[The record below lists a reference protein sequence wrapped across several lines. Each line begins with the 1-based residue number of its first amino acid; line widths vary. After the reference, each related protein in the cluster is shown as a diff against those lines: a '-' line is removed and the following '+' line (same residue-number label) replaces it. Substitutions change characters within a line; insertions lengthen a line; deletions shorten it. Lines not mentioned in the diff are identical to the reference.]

1 MGKRPS
7 WLFCWVEFNMEKVK
21 TVIKKYWN
29 WRSKSFLT
37 DRSLSIAKQW
47 ESILK
52 ELVSGAPGRLAMDIG
67 TGRGHFAVY
76 LARLGFSVTGID
88 LSENMISYARQNA
101 AWHTLDIDFQTG
113 DAEKLE
119 FEDNTFDVVVS
130 RNLLWTLPSPDK
142 ALKEWRRV
150 LKPGGTL
157 VVSDGFWMNYTWKS
171 IHHLAFSLLKNRFG
185 NGSMLSVR
193 FYWCYAALQKL
204 LPFYEGICFE
214 EASMLLQMA
223 RFKDI
228 RSYDISCFGMNP
240 YGRKKRTKKR
250 EPSFFIAHAKV

>member
-1 MGKRPS
+1 
-7 WLFCWVEFNMEKVK
+7 MEKIK
-21 TVIKKYWN
+21 TGIKKYWN

-37 DRSLSIAKQW
+37 DRSVAIAKQW

-52 ELVSGAPGRLAMDIG
+52 ELVSGAPGRLALDIG

-76 LARLGFSVTGID
+76 LARLGFFVTGID

-101 AWHTLDIDFQTG
+101 AWHKLDIDFQIG

-119 FEDNTFDVVVS
+119 FDDNTFDVVVS

-157 VVSDGFWMNYTWKS
+157 VVSDGFWMNYTWKG
-171 IHHLAFSLLKNRFG
+171 IHHLAFSLLKGKFR
-185 NGSMLSVR
+185 NGSMLSIR
-193 FYWCYAALQKL
+193 FFWSYAALQKS

-214 EASMLLQMA
+214 KASMLLKEA
-223 RFKDI
+223 RFEDI
-228 RSYDISCFGMNP
+228 ISHDISCFDTNP
-240 YGRKKRTKKR
+240 YGLKKRTKNA

>member
-1 MGKRPS
+1 
-7 WLFCWVEFNMEKVK
+7 MEKIK
-21 TVIKKYWN
+21 TAIQKYWN
-29 WRSKSFLT
+29 WRSKRFLT
-37 DRSLSIAKQW
+37 DRSVTIEKKW

-52 ELVSGAPGRLAMDIG
+52 ELVSGSPGRLALDIG

-76 LARLGFSVTGID
+76 LARSGFSVTGID
-88 LSENMISYARQNA
+88 LSENMIYYAGQNA
-101 AWHTLDIDFQTG
+101 AWHNLDIDFQTG

-119 FEDNTFDVVVS
+119 FDDNAFDVVVS

-171 IHHLAFSLLKNRFG
+171 IHHLAFSLLKNKFR
-185 NGSMLSVR
+185 NGSMLSFR
-193 FYWCYAALQKL
+193 FYCCYAALQKS

-214 EASMLLQMA
+214 KASKLLQMA
-223 RFKDI
+223 RFREI

-240 YGRKKRTKKR
+240 YKRKKRTKQT
-250 EPSFFIAHAKV
+250 EPSFFIAYAKV

>member
-1 MGKRPS
+1 
-7 WLFCWVEFNMEKVK
+7 MEKIK
-21 TVIKKYWN
+21 TAIKKYWN
-29 WRSKSFLT
+29 WRSESFLT
-37 DRSLSIAKQW
+37 DRAVTISKQW
-47 ESILK
+47 EIILK
-52 ELVSGAPGRLAMDIG
+52 ELVSGSPGRLALDIG

-76 LARLGFSVTGID
+76 LARLGFFVTGID

-101 AWHTLDIDFQTG
+101 ACHNLDIDFQTG
-113 DAEKLE
+113 DAEELE
-119 FEDNTFDVVVS
+119 FKDNTFDVVVS

-171 IHHLAFSLLKNRFG
+171 LHHLAFSLLKNKFG

-193 FYWCYAALQKL
+193 FYCCYAFLQKS

-214 EASMLLQMA
+214 KASMLLQTA

-228 RSYDISCFGMNP
+228 KSYDISCFGINP
-240 YGRKKRTKKR
+240 YGLKKRTKKR
-250 EPSFFIAHAKV
+250 EPSFFIVHAKV

>member
-1 MGKRPS
+1 
-7 WLFCWVEFNMEKVK
+7 MEKIKK
-21 TVIKKYWN
+21 TIKKYWN
-29 WRSKSFLT
+29 WRSESFLT
-37 DRSLSIAKQW
+37 DRTVTISKQW
-47 ESILK
+47 EIILK
-52 ELVSGAPGRLAMDIG
+52 ELVSGSPGRLALDIG

-76 LARLGFSVTGID
+76 LARLGFFVTGID

-101 AWHTLDIDFQTG
+101 ACHNLGIDFQTG
-113 DAEKLE
+113 DAEELE

-157 VVSDGFWMNYTWKS
+157 VMSDGFWMNYTWKS
-171 IHHLAFSLLKNRFG
+171 LHHLAFSLLKNKFG

-193 FYWCYAALQKL
+193 FYCCYAFLQKS

-214 EASMLLQMA
+214 KASMLLQTA

-228 RSYDISCFGMNP
+228 KSYDISCFGINP
-240 YGRKKRTKKR
+240 YGLKKRTKKR
-250 EPSFFIAHAKV
+250 EPSFFIVHAKV

>member
-1 MGKRPS
+1 LLRRWGKN
-7 WLFCWVEFNMEKVK
+7 LLGFFCLREFNMEKIK
-21 TVIKKYWN
+21 TTIKKYWN

-37 DRSLSIAKQW
+37 DRSVTIAKQW

-52 ELVSGAPGRLAMDIG
+52 ELVSGAPGRLAIDIG

-101 AWHTLDIDFQTG
+101 ALHNLDIDFKTG
-113 DAEKLE
+113 DAEELE

-150 LKPGGTL
+150 LKPG
-157 VVSDGFWMNYTWKS
+157 VHWWYRM
-171 IHHLAFSLLKNRFG
+171 
-185 NGSMLSVR
+185 GS
-193 FYWCYAALQKL
+193 
-204 LPFYEGICFE
+204 G
-214 EASMLLQMA
+214 
-223 RFKDI
+223 
-228 RSYDISCFGMNP
+228 
-240 YGRKKRTKKR
+240 
-250 EPSFFIAHAKV
+250 